1 MGPVSDRESSASR
14 PGSLLVWGFDGTVV
28 DSYPAIRA
36 AVDAALDEHG
46 LQPAGPQWVTEAI
59 LRSLVGLSLDRI
71 FGRLVYHLDPQPRLI
86 ESLVAAYREAF
97 RAVGPARATLLP
109 GIDSLLADLRAQG
122 AVSVVASSDGSGA
135 DLLLDRFGIA
145 EHFAGVVSDDD
156 VARHHRKPDSG
167 LVLSACAA
175 HGYEPADAVVIG
187 DSVFDVEMGQAAGAD
202 TVWVTWG
209 NQTRGDLLERTPTY
223 LAEDVDELGTLL
235 MHRYVGGS
243 GKPIASGHRHHRWAP
258 NGRRTQTKVRRHRRW
273 AFSRCVP
280 TDL

>member
-1 MGPVSDRESSASR
+1 VGSVSDK
-14 PGSLLVWGFDGTVV
+14 GSGPLLVWGFDGTVV

-36 AVDAALDEHG
+36 AVDAALEQHG

-71 FGRLVYHLDPQPRLI
+71 FGRLVYHLDPDPRLI

-97 RAVGPARATLLP
+97 RAAGPAHATLLP
-109 GIDSLLADLRAQG
+109 GIDALLADLRANG

-135 DLLLDRFGIA
+135 DVLLDRFGIA
-145 EHFAGVVSDDD
+145 EYFAGVVSDAD
-156 VARHHRKPDSG
+156 VARNHRKPDSG

-175 HGYEPADAVVIG
+175 HGYEPTDAVVIG

-209 NQTRGDLLERTPTY
+209 NQTRGDLLERTPTH
-223 LAEDVDELGTLL
+223 LAEDVDELGSLL
-235 MHRYVGGS
+235 HRYVGEAEHAAAVG
-243 GKPIASGHRHHRWAP
+243 ASSREHHHRWAP
-258 NGRRTQTKVRRHRRW
+258 NGRRTQTKLRRQRRW
-273 AFSRCVP
+273 AFSRCGP
-280 TDL
+280 A

>member
-1 MGPVSDRESSASR
+1 MGTVSEKSSG
-14 PGSLLVWGFDGTVV
+14 PLLVWGFDGTVV

-36 AVDAALDEHG
+36 AVDAALAQHG

-71 FGRLVYHLDPQPRLI
+71 FGRLVYHLDPDPRLI
-86 ESLVAAYREAF
+86 ESLVSAYREAF
-97 RAVGPARATLLP
+97 RAIGPAHTTLLP
-109 GIDSLLADLRAQG
+109 GIDTLLADLRANG

-135 DLLLDRFGIA
+135 GLLLDRFGIA

-156 VARHHRKPDSG
+156 VARNHRKPDSG

-175 HGYEPADAVVIG
+175 HGYEPTDAVVIG

-209 NQTRGDLLERTPTY
+209 NQTRGDLLERTPTH
-223 LAEDVDELGTLL
+223 LAEDVDELGSLL
-235 MHRYVGGS
+235 HRYVGESEAGPAVGDS
-243 GKPIASGHRHHRWAP
+243 GRQHHRWAP
-258 NGRRTQTKVRRHRRW
+258 NGRRTQTKLRRRHRW
-273 AFSRCVP
+273 AFSRCGP
-280 TDL
+280 L

>member
-1 MGPVSDRESSASR
+1 MGSVSEKSSG
-14 PGSLLVWGFDGTVV
+14 PLLVWGFDGTVV

-36 AVDAALDEHG
+36 AVDTALDQHG

-71 FGRLVYHLDPQPRLI
+71 FGRLVYHLDPDPRLI
-86 ESLVAAYREAF
+86 ESLVCAYREAF
-97 RAVGPARATLLP
+97 RAAGPAHATLLP
-109 GIDSLLADLRAQG
+109 GIDSLLADLRANG

-135 DLLLDRFGIA
+135 DVLLDRFGIA

-156 VARHHRKPDSG
+156 VARNHRKPDSG

-175 HGYEPADAVVIG
+175 YGYDPTDAVVIG

-209 NQTRGDLLERTPTY
+209 NQTRGDLLERTPTH
-223 LAEDVDELGTLL
+223 LAEDVDELGSLL
-235 MHRYVGGS
+235 HRYVGEAEAALVGS
-243 GKPIASGHRHHRWAP
+243 GRHHPPWAP
-258 NGRRTQTKVRRHRRW
+258 AGRRTQTKLRRQRRW
-273 AFSRCVP
+273 AFSRCGPV
-280 TDL
+280 